1 VKIFRQRWNLNHFE
15 INEKEKMKIFG
26 SFFAFAAAQEETCDT
41 FRAKWVARKVAAN
54 LFRSENVAIVGV
66 KLANYR
72 FPSIEI
78 RDQEYRGFVAFTED
92 VCGADFT
99 EKLANGEVTV
109 DLMDASGNEFD

>member
-1 VKIFRQRWNLNHFE
+1 
-15 INEKEKMKIFG
+15 MKVFG
-26 SFFAFAAAQEETCDT
+26 SFFALAAAQEETCDT

-99 EKLANGEVTV
+99 EKLANGEVTA
-109 DLMDASGNEFD
+109 DLMDASGKEFDLTGLNPLRGM

>member
-1 VKIFRQRWNLNHFE
+1 
-15 INEKEKMKIFG
+15 MKVFG
-26 SFFAFAAAQEETCDT
+26 SFFALAAAQEQTCDE
-41 FRAKWVARKVAAN
+41 FKAKWLPRSNAAN

-78 RDQEYRGFVAFTED
+78 RDQEYRGFVAFTKD

-109 DLMDASGNEFD
+109 DLMDATGRV

>member
-1 VKIFRQRWNLNHFE
+1 
-15 INEKEKMKIFG
+15 MKLFC
-26 SFFAFAAAQEETCDT
+26 SFFALAAAQEETCEGT
-41 FRAKWVARKVAAN
+41 FRAKWVSRKVAAN

-78 RDQEYRGFVAFTED
+78 RDEEYRGFVAFTED

-99 EKLANGEVTV
+99 EKVANGEVTV
-109 DLMDASGNEFD
+109 DLMDASGMEFN